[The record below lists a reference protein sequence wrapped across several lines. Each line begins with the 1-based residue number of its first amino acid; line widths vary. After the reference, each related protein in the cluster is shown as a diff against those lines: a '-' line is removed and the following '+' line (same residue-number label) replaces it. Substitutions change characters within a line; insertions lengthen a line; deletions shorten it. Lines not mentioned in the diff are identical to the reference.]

1 MENESTKSAQ
11 ESVSTQPATPKKVSK
26 PKVKASVSTNLE
38 PTPPSARFAH
48 MKDIHVR
55 WSGSATQTAL
65 EPAPKREI
73 AHDWRTAIK
82 EPLANNDVVAM
93 KEASQVSAELHL
105 LKLAHEA
112 ESESV
117 QLNATMYVLGQ
128 GGNGPITKSE
138 VLIDYKKMPDEQLLN
153 QLASNLKKLKKFNP
167 NFDILKQLQERFE
180 GGAGFEEDDPM
191 KVIDVEYVESE
202 A

>member
-11 ESVSTQPATPKKVSK
+11 ESVSTSPAAPKKVSK
-26 PKVKASVSTNLE
+26 PKVKASVSTDLA

-55 WSGSATQTAL
+55 WSGDSSTAL
-65 EPAPKREI
+65 EPAPKRET

-82 EPLANNDVVAM
+82 EALANNDVVAM

-112 ESESV
+112 ESEAV
-117 QLNATMYVLGQ
+117 QLNATTYILGQ

-167 NFDILKQLQERFE
+167 NFDILKQLQERFD

-191 KVIDVEYVESE
+191 KVIDVEYAESE

>member
-1 MENESTKSAQ
+1 MEKASSQSSQ
-11 ESVSTQPATPKKVSK
+11 EPIAAPQPASKKVSK
-26 PKVKASVSTNLE
+26 PKVKASVSTDLT
-38 PTPPSARFAH
+38 PTSPSSRFAH

-65 EPAPKREI
+65 EPSPKREI

-82 EPLANNDVVAM
+82 DPLANNDVVAM

-191 KVIDVEYVESE
+191 KVIDVEYAESE